1 LLVWPPSRRKS
12 PSSAPRIQLAFQVRP
27 FLLMKGLLFG
37 EAARRSGRY
46 RRDESPAAATG
57 SSVEQR
63 LRRIVLRIAS
73 TCAAHSSRACSRG
86 VAHGP
91 RWQAQLRQPRRAGRD
106 SQPLREYLPVSARE
120 PAVQPAVGNLRRL
133 SSMAHAK
140 LGATESSFRSIGTR
154 RLPTLLHFA
163 FLNLTPMPMDRAAGG
178 MGDCSGGPGRAGID
192 HTARLVPQSQNC
204 RVVSRLTVHHG
215 ELHALVSRSDGREI

>member
-91 RWQAQLRQPRRAGRD
+91 RWQAQLRQPRRPGEIV
-106 SQPLREYLPVSARE
+106 SPFENICQYLRT
-120 PAVQPAVGNLRRL
+120 NRL
-133 SSMAHAK
+133 SNQPSETCDACHRWRTPSLEQRSLRFEASGR
-140 LGATESSFRSIGTR
+140 GAFRRSFISPSST
-154 RLPTLLHFA
+154 
-163 FLNLTPMPMDRAAGG
+163 
-178 MGDCSGGPGRAGID
+178 
-192 HTARLVPQSQNC
+192 
-204 RVVSRLTVHHG
+204 
-215 ELHALVSRSDGREI
+215 